1 MQTQNDELKQL
12 NEKLKARIAQHKP
25 SSVGLPNDETN
36 HNDRKASR
44 LSTPAKRFRSR
55 RELSEL
61 TVLDR
66 IQAQIRAELEEN
78 MKSLRKLETQNEFNS
93 IVAKIRDFLL
103 SSSFDQD
110 SANRELIFTAP
121 KASSVRV
128 YEYNLFENKI

>member
-1 MQTQNDELKQL
+1 MQTQNDKLKQL
-12 NEKLKARIAQHKP
+12 NEKLKARIAQHKS
-25 SSVGLPNDETN
+25 SSVGLPNDETS

-78 MKSLRKLETQNEFNS
+78 IKSLRKLETQNEFNS

-103 SSSFDQD
+103 SSSDQD
-110 SANRELIFTAP
+110 VANRELIFTTP

>member
-25 SSVGLPNDETN
+25 STVGLPNDQTSQ
-36 HNDRKASR
+36 NDRKASR

-66 IQAQIRAELEEN
+66 IQAQIRNELEEN

-93 IVAKIRDFLL
+93 IVAKIREFLL
-103 SSSFDQD
+103 SSSDQD
-110 SANRELIFTAP
+110 VGNRELIFTAP